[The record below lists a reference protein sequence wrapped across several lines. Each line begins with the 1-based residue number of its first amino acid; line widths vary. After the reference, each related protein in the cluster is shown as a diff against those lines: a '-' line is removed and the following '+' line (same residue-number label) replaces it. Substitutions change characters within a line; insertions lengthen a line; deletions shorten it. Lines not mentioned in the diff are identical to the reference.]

1 MKVKFHRDFFIDG
14 YEFRKGVEEVPDQ
27 FRDRLPS
34 TAEVL
39 DEEQIKAEVK
49 AEAKTKAKAKPEPK
63 TLADIG
69 KELGLDEASTE
80 IA

>member
-1 MKVKFHRDFFIDG
+1 MKVKFQRDFFIDG
-14 YEFRKGVEEVPDQ
+14 YEYRKGVQEVRED

-39 DEEQIKAEVK
+39 DEEKIEAEAK
-49 AEAKTKAKAKPEPK
+49 AEAKTKAKSKPEPK

-69 KELGLDEASTE
+69 KELGLEEAS
-80 IA
+80 ADLA